1 MVCSSKS
8 YPHVLTESLFYS
20 WVWNVPSLWH
30 GTKLS
35 REGHLHNWVWWLQ
48 IPGLPGKC
56 LVGCPCFELCC
67 GNPRFLFVACRG
79 GNWLR
84 AEQRASADEATSLR
98 PGTDSDNHPF
108 CNKQETSLPASKIE
122 QTKTPKYEALTVGR
136 LGFLTLLPDS
146 LQSTCFCFCFK
157 FHTRKHLAIS
167 L

>member
-1 MVCSSKS
+1 MFL
-8 YPHVLTESLFYS
+8 PSLFFTLEYETS
-20 WVWNVPSLWH
+20 PLCDMELGFPER
-30 GTKLS
+30 GTCTSECGDFKHPGFLGS
-35 REGHLHNWVWWLQ
+35 GWRGAPASCRAVA
-48 IPGLPGKC
+48 IPGSSSSP
-56 LVGCPCFELCC
+56 
-67 GNPRFLFVACRG
+67 
-79 GNWLR
+79 
-84 AEQRASADEATSLR
+84 AEEGTDLGQNNGPQLMRPPPFR

-157 FHTRKHLAIS
+157 FHARKYLAIS